1 MPLFC
6 DPVAVSATLFPLF
19 SLENTMSISLLIFLI
34 SDSFI
39 LFAFYSLYK
48 ADRRRRGGDRR
59 QREFILPTQ
68 RRKAHR
74 RRTGLAAHFDW
85 AIRTHV
91 SRFAKP
97 KQTEQVEPKRK
108 PGPRVEYH

>member
-1 MPLFC
+1 
-6 DPVAVSATLFPLF
+6 
-19 SLENTMSISLLIFLI
+19 MSISLLIFLI
-34 SDSFI
+34 SGSFI
-39 LFAFYSLYK
+39 LFALYSLYK
-48 ADRRRRGGDRR
+48 VDRRGRRGDRR

-74 RRTGLAAHFDW
+74 RRTGSPAHFDW

-97 KQTEQVEPKRK
+97 KQTEQLEPKRK
-108 PGPRVEYH
+108 PGPQVKYY

>member
-97 KQTEQVEPKRK
+97 KQTEQLEPKRK
-108 PGPRVEYH
+108 PGPQVKYY